1 MRSWKKLKKASF
13 PVRVDVVRHDELAT
27 ANVTQ
32 PEKKQYSRYRLKI
45 GAYGRAGPHA
55 FPTEDMVKCTLTAY
69 RLSLM
74 IS

>member
-32 PEKKQYSRYRLKI
+32 PEKKYSRYRLTI